1 MNNSSPSGKY
11 ASSAILSSRQLRL
24 AEVSR
29 GDFSRFGEVNMQIN
43 EEKQK
48 YVEAMRAIDNSKRE
62 IYQNM
67 ETDRARLNAQI
78 AETRDAVMFH
88 TNDRVEKAK
97 EDLTIKLRDVERVSS
112 F

>member
-11 ASSAILSSRQLRL
+11 ANSAILSSRRRL

-97 EDLTIKLRDVERVSS
+97 EDLTIKLRVVERVSS